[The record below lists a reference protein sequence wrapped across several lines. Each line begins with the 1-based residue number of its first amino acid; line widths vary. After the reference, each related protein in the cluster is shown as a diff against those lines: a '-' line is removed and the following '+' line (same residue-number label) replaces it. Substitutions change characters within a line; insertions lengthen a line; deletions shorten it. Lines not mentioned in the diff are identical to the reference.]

1 MLRYYFEFVS
11 TTTCAF
17 IAPCV
22 ICGHQCSRAFGTAV
36 VCPAALQHCRLW
48 PFPPRVGMR
57 SCQLASHQCAR
68 LLCKQDALL
77 FSSVSS
83 SWQSELFVWSAA
95 GLEMFAFGSVFFF
108 HCGKKKTAQCALCW
122 SGFSGLS
129 WALEC
134 TGTRNVML
142 AALFFAP
149 ANSVT
154 ITVFANQLINGFS
167 EVGCLFC
174 SM

>member
-1 MLRYYFEFVS
+1 MQAGCFVVFK
-11 TTTCAF
+11 CLFKLAVR
-17 IAPCV
+17 IIRV
-22 ICGHQCSRAFGTAV
+22 I
-36 VCPAALQHCRLW
+36 
-48 PFPPRVGMR
+48 
-57 SCQLASHQCAR
+57 SCWFRNVRFWVSF
-68 LLCKQDALL
+68 L
-77 FSSVSS
+77 FSM
-83 SWQSELFVWSAA
+83 WR
-95 GLEMFAFGSVFFF
+95 
-108 HCGKKKTAQCALCW
+108 KKTAQCALCW

-167 EVGCLFC
+167 EVGCLFLFNVRQPSQDSVC
-174 SM
+174 VCAHQGNHCQKVVHCEGLVISYQVCPCMRKAVKQVATVCVCWTASAG